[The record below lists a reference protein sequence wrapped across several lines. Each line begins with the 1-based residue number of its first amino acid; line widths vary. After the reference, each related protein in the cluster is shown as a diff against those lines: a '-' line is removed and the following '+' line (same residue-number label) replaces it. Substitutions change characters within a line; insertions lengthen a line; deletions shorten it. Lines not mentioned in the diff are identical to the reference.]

1 MTYLVFLFYLHSLLS
16 PRLPWWLSGK
26 QSACQCG
33 RCRSDPGLG
42 RSPGGGNGKPL
53 QYSCLGN
60 FMNRGAW
67 LATINR
73 ITRVGYER
81 LTKPPPPTRVL
92 KVKVL
97 VTQSCPALCNP
108 MDCSPPGS
116 SVHEILQ
123 ARILKWAA
131 ILFSGDLSHP
141 GIKPTSRTLQVDSL
155 LSEPPVT
162 NKS

>member
-1 MTYLVFLFYLHSLLS
+1 M
-16 PRLPWWLSGK
+16 
-26 QSACQCG
+26 
-33 RCRSDPGLG
+33 
-42 RSPGGGNGKPL
+42 
-53 QYSCLGN
+53 
-60 FMNRGAW
+60 
-67 LATINR
+67 
-73 ITRVGYER
+73 
-81 LTKPPPPTRVL
+81 
-92 KVKVL
+92 KVL
-97 VTQSCPALCNP
+97 VAQSCPALCDP

-162 NKS
+162 NICLYVRYIILFIIGMFWSCMSGLPRIVETLFKVNPLNTKEFPPQYSHMQTDLSLMTV